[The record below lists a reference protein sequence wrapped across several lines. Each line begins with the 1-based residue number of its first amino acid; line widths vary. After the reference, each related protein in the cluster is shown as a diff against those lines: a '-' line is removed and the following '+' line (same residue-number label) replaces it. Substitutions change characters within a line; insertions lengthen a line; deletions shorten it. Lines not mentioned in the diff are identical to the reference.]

1 MKSLKPK
8 KFEAAFVV
16 GTDDPASTG
25 EILAVCGMLYPILG
39 PQVNV
44 VGDFERKRLEG
55 HLLLKGKIR
64 FFTFLRVAVKIYFNK
79 DIRKL
84 YKLLKKEAV

>member
-1 MKSLKPK
+1 M
-8 KFEAAFVV
+8 
-16 GTDDPASTG
+16 DDPAATG
-25 EILAVCGMLYPILG
+25 EILAVWGMLYPVIG
-39 PQVNV
+39 GYVDV
-44 VGDFERKRLEG
+44 AGDFERKRLEG